1 MKLLLPTLLAAVAM
15 NAQAELNQVNNTPDV
30 VIDSFKFTEGPL
42 WIADSQK
49 FIFSDI
55 PNNTIW
61 ELSDDGSLSK
71 FFSNSGYTNGNAIDK
86 NGNIWNARH
95 DRKLSR
101 ITPEGNVDVVAAYF
115 NGKPLNSP
123 NDVTIASDGSVWFT
137 DPPFGIKGSGP
148 KLAKEEQPVRGIY
161 RWQNG
166 ELELMNGDLPLP
178 NGIAF
183 DSGNLFVANTAD
195 GWVYKFTVTDTGLGQ
210 PEKFAKS
217 GDMADGFAFDE
228 DHNLW
233 LATTGGVAVFDAL
246 GQQTGFLPVD
256 AKHTS
261 NVAISPEYILVTA
274 SNKVLRFRRK

>member
-1 MKLLLPTLLAAVAM
+1 MKLLLPTFLASLAM
-15 NAQAELNQVNNTPDV
+15 SVQAEVNQINNSPDV
-30 VIDSFKFTEGPL
+30 VVDSFKFTEGPL
-42 WIADSQK
+42 WLAESQK

-55 PNNTIW
+55 PNNTLW
-61 ELSDDGSLSK
+61 QLSEDGTISK
-71 FFSNSGYTNGNAIDK
+71 FIDDSGYTNGNAIDK

-101 ITPEGNVDVVAAYF
+101 ITKEGKVDIVAAFF

-123 NDVTIASDGSVWFT
+123 NDVAIASDGSVWFT
-137 DPPFGIKGSGP
+137 DPPFGINGSGP

-178 NGIAF
+178 NGIGF
-183 DSGNLFVANTAD
+183 NSGNLFVANTAD
-195 GWVYKFTVTDTGLGQ
+195 GWVYKFSMTDTGLGQ

-217 GDMADGFAFDE
+217 GEMADGFAFDE
-228 DHNLW
+228 NHNLW
-233 LATTGGVAVFDAL
+233 LATTGGVAVFDPQ
-246 GQQTGFLPVD
+246 GEQTGFLPID

-261 NVAISPEYILVTA
+261 NVAISPKYVLVTA